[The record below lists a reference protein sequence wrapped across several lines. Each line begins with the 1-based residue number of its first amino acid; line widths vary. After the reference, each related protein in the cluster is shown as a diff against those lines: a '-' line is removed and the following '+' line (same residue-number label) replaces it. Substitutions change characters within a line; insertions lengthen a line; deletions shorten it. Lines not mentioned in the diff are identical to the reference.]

1 MDQSRL
7 VNTSQNDDAL
17 EDCSQ
22 KWHEAAFIL
31 AIKEKYGVSQVA
43 IDHAL
48 SSVNELASAV
58 VKIVLAK
65 LKRKLPAQ
73 SVELVT
79 QLFNEAFPLFTDLS
93 TSYLQMKIFREI
105 FNVIVSAL

>member
-1 MDQSRL
+1 MTL
-7 VNTSQNDDAL
+7 KMHDDP

-22 KWHEAAFIL
+22 KS
-31 AIKEKYGVSQVA
+31 EKYGVSQVA

-65 LKRKLPAQ
+65 LKQKLPAQ
-73 SVELVT
+73 SMELVT

-93 TSYLQMKIFREI
+93 ISYLQMKNFRK
-105 FNVIVSAL
+105 FSM